1 MKLLTSKN
9 FSGDGM
15 RVMLSLASAIII
27 IAGLKAAQ
35 AMILPILLA
44 VFMAIVSYPVTK
56 LFMKM
61 RFPRA
66 ISVVLTIFIDCGF
79 IVGLAFLIN
88 YLAGDLKRTILLKY
102 HPMFVEKYAELASWF
117 RSHNMENMLDGIKE
131 VNNPDNIMA
140 LSGQVFGAAA
150 TFLSVMVLVLILMT
164 FFLSETQVYKRN
176 LDLIRTEEG
185 PNFQKVVRAAAD
197 IQRYLW
203 IKTIISLSTGIL
215 SWLLCYLVGVDFPLL
230 WGIVA
235 FALNFIPTIGS
246 IVAAIPP
253 VLLALLV
260 INPAAALVVAL
271 GYLGINMTLGNFLE
285 PMLLG
290 RQFGIA
296 TAVVLLSVLF
306 WGWIWG
312 PIGMLLAVPLTMI
325 IKLALENSR
334 DLQWV
339 AMLISKTKE
348 KNALNP
354 DDSK

>member
-1 MKLLTSKN
+1 MKLLTSKS

-15 RVMLSLASAIII
+15 RVMLSLASAIVII
-27 IAGLKAAQ
+27 GGLKAAQ
-35 AMILPILLA
+35 PMILPILMA
-44 VFMAIVSYPVTK
+44 VFLAIVSFPVTK
-56 LFMKM
+56 LFMRI

-66 ISVVLTIFIDCGF
+66 LSVLLTVIIDCGF

-102 HPMFVEKYAELASWF
+102 HPMVMEKYGEVASWLKL
-117 RSHNMENMLDGIKE
+117 HNMESALDGVAEAISPEK
-131 VNNPDNIMA
+131 VMA

-164 FFLSETQVYKRN
+164 FFLSETHVYKKN
-176 LDLIRTEEG
+176 LDLISSQEG
-185 PNFQKVVRAAAD
+185 PDFQKAVRAAAD

-203 IKTIISLSTGIL
+203 IKTIISFTTGFL
-215 SWLLCYLVGVDFPLL
+215 AWLLCYLVGVDFPLL

-253 VLLALLV
+253 VLLALIV
-260 INPAAALVVAL
+260 ISPGAAIIVML
-271 GYLGINMTLGNFLE
+271 GYLAINMTLGNFLE

-334 DLQWV
+334 DLKWV
-339 AMLISKTKE
+339 ATLISKSRDTP
-348 KNALNP
+348 LLSQ
-354 DDSK
+354 DDTP